1 MNKKTNFLG
10 TIDINQ
16 DVIYVTDPCYSHDIW
31 CRYNIVNMEHGK
43 YLVFQ
48 IMDVGEN
55 RVAEISIVKNGIS
68 LLDWKLYEGV
78 TIGVDSGQAGFFFR
92 PELNDEKK
100 DGVYDQLFEAI
111 YYNGPGSKPGSGPQT
126 AITPWGVN
134 SLTGYGDGG
143 YDLYRMEVDGRVVAL
158 KLVFISEEEEEEV
171 DWDDDEEDV

>member
-10 TIDINQ
+10 IIDINQ
-16 DVIYVTDPCYSHDIW
+16 DVIYVTDPCYPHDVW
-31 CRYNIVNMEHGK
+31 CRYDVQNMEQGK

-55 RVAEISIVKNGIS
+55 RVAEISIVKNGIN
-68 LLDWKLYEGV
+68 LLDWELYENV
-78 TIGVDSGQAGFFFR
+78 TIGVDSGQAGFFLQ
-92 PELNDEKK
+92 PELNDQME
-100 DGVYDQLFEAI
+100 GGIYDQLFESI
-111 YYNGPGSKPGSGPQT
+111 SGPQT

-134 SLTGYGDGG
+134 SFTGYGDGG
-143 YDLYRMEVDGRVVAL
+143 YDLYRMEVNGRVVAL